1 MPHSKPAAAL
11 PMQLSVMLP
20 QLFIQGLIINGHE
33 GAWKYKQCQVSS
45 LTAQQSERVA
55 GLEAGKADGW
65 HKSIKQRP
73 EHS

>member
-33 GAWKYKQCQVSS
+33 GAWKYKQCQVS
-45 LTAQQSERVA
+45 A
-55 GLEAGKADGW
+55 
-65 HKSIKQRP
+65 
-73 EHS
+73 